1 MIFEKGKDWIDEIIS
16 VTKMYNNTKDSSTKL
31 TPIRASLK
39 ENEYI
44 YKIFKTREKIKP
56 KFKLGVLSRTA
67 DKTNDFFPKGNTTN
81 GRYKLYTFAEIN
93 NDIIANCQI
102 NDLPERY

>member
-1 MIFEKGKDWIDEIIS
+1 M
-16 VTKMYNNTKDSSTKL
+16 
-31 TPIRASLK
+31 
-39 ENEYI
+39 
-44 YKIFKTREKIKP
+44 KP

-93 NDIIANCQI
+93 NDIIATCQI